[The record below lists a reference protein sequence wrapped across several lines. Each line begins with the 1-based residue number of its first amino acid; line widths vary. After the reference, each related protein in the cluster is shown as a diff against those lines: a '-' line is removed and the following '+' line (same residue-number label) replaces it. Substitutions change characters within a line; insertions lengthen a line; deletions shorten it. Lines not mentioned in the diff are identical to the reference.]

1 MFKVNA
7 YVTEIEPDNVYEVNI
22 DGLFK
27 STVKGK
33 NKMSF
38 MNFEALSNSIDFN
51 VNSVYDV
58 FVYFVDIASD
68 CLIETRFVDCI
79 DAYGF
84 RDVLDDGVFYV
95 PGAVCLGYRCCHN

>member
-1 MFKVNA
+1 MKSRCGLGVSCCVVWY
-7 YVTEIEPDNVYEVNI
+7 YVGINLDER
-22 DGLFK
+22 
-27 STVKGK
+27 K

-38 MNFEALSNSIDFN
+38 MNLKVLSNSIDFN
-51 VNSVYDV
+51 VNSIYDV

-79 DAYGF
+79 DAYGL

-95 PGAVCLGYRCCHN
+95 PGAVCLGYRINR